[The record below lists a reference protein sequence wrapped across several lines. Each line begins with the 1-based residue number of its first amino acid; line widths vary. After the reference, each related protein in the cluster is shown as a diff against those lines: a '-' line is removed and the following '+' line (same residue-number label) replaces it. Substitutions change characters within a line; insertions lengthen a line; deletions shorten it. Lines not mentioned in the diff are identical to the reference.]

1 MLRNYLVISFRNIVK
16 NKWFSLINLA
26 GLAVGMACFVLIL
39 AYVRFE
45 LSCDRFHEKSDRIF
59 RVISREASPRADV
72 IEFSD
77 GSPDVLAAALAADI
91 PEINRTTRICTFFGE
106 EVVLQSDEKCF
117 VESGLF
123 ADEHFLEIFS
133 FPLLQ
138 GDEKNALIA
147 PGSIVITENMARKLF
162 GDADP
167 FGKSVVYKS
176 GSLRYDLTVTG
187 LLIKVPPQIPGRK
200 SVDGVGS
207 DGVGHAKHA
216 REDSPA

>member
-26 GLAVGMACFVLIL
+26 GLAVGLACFVLIL

-45 LSCDRFHEKSDRIF
+45 LSYDRFHEKSDRIF
-59 RVISREASPRADV
+59 RVISREASP
-72 IEFSD
+72 
-77 GSPDVLAAALAADI
+77 DVLAPALTADI
-91 PEINRTTRICTFFGE
+91 PEINQTTRICTFFGKD
-106 EVVLQSDEKCF
+106 VVLQSDEKFF

-147 PGSIVITENMARKLF
+147 PGSIVLTENMARKLF

-167 FGKSVVYKS
+167 LGKSVVYIN

-207 DGVGHAKHA
+207 DGVGYAKHA